1 MTALASDA
9 GRARSGI
16 VPILLCVV
24 PFSQIPLDAYT
35 PGLPQMV
42 VDLATDSASMQN
54 TVTAWPGSRQRKAAR
69 SRYADSQPGEAAR
82 AGRDRYPIKLLEFD
96 GSAIHHA
103 CDQRHQRLGMAAL
116 HGQRLARHDGLP
128 IAIEHGS

>member
-1 MTALASDA
+1 MTAVASDA
-9 GRARSGI
+9 GRAKGGI

-54 TVTAWPGSRQRKAAR
+54 TVTA
-69 SRYADSQPGEAAR
+69 
-82 AGRDRYPIKLLEFD
+82 
-96 GSAIHHA
+96 
-103 CDQRHQRLGMAAL
+103 L
-116 HGQRLARHDGLP
+116 HARHESGAGACRHRLRHTRP
-128 IAIEHGS
+128 P